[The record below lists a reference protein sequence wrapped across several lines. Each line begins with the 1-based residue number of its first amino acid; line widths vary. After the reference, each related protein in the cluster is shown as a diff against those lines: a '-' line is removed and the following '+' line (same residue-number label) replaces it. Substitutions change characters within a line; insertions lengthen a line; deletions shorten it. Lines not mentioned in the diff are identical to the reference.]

1 MTLGQELVLAF
12 RFLVRDLRAGE
23 LQVLALALA
32 IGVAA
37 VTTVGFFN
45 DRVRAALVT
54 QANRLLGADLVVTG
68 DRPLPER
75 FRQEAQALGLAT
87 VALIKFPSMAFAGEG
102 SLLVDVRAVER
113 GYPLRGELRVADA
126 VGKPP
131 ASRSAPTPGSVWV
144 DPRVLSR
151 LGVAVGDRLG
161 LGERSFTIGGVIDQ
175 EPESVAGF
183 FNLGARVILN
193 LEDLPS
199 TGLIQPGSRIRY
211 SLLVAGAPSA
221 VEGFHRFATRLL
233 GPGQKVDSIRDARP
247 EIRSG
252 LERAERFLALSSL
265 AAVLLAAVAVALAA
279 RHYLQRHF
287 DACAMM
293 RCLGASQGS
302 ILRVYGGEFLLLGA
316 TAGAAGALL
325 GWTGQGALLMLLAP
339 VIGAELPP
347 AGLAPLFEGYAA
359 GFVLLLGFA
368 MPPLAAL
375 ARVPTLRVLRRELG
389 MPGRAGVLGY
399 ALGIAAM
406 ASLILWQAGDW
417 QLGRI
422 VLLGTATGLL
432 AAGALSWLL
441 VRGLGALSGSGT
453 GAWRMGLANLR
464 RRPASTA
471 LQAAAMALGL
481 MAMLLLT
488 LVRDDLLQS
497 WRSSLPPDA
506 PNRFLVNI
514 QPDQRQ
520 ALARFFEERGLPPP
534 KTYPMVR
541 ARLVAIN
548 GRPVSSADYADERAK
563 RLIDREFNL
572 SWAQT
577 PQTDNRIVAGRWW
590 TPADRGRAAFSVEQ
604 GIARTLGIRLGDTLT
619 YDIAGATLSGPVTSL
634 RSVEWDSFRVNF
646 FVVTPPGVL
655 DGYPTSD
662 VASFHLPQGRSEV
675 MDALVKR
682 LPNLL
687 VIDVA
692 AVLAQVQALMDQVI
706 RAVEFVFLFTLA
718 AGVLVLYAAL
728 EATRDERL
736 AEAALLRT
744 LGAQS
749 AQLRAIHLV
758 EFALIGLV
766 AGSVA
771 AAGATA
777 VGWAVSTRVL
787 NIPFQVNEVL
797 WIMGILAGTVGVALA
812 GWLGTRRVATQ
823 PPLQVL
829 NATA

>member
-1 MTLGQELVLAF
+1 MTLAQELFLAF
-12 RFLVRDLRAGE
+12 RFLGRDLRAGE
-23 LQVLALALA
+23 LRVLALALA

-45 DRVRAALVT
+45 DRVRAALVS
-54 QANRLLGADLVVTG
+54 QANRLLGADLVVAG

-75 FRQEAQALGLAT
+75 FRKEAQALGLAT
-87 VALIKFPSMAFAGEG
+87 AALIKFPSMAFADER
-102 SLLVDVRAVER
+102 SLLVDVRAVEQ

-126 VGKPP
+126 VGMRP
-131 ASRSAPTPGSVWV
+131 ARRSAPAPGTVWV

-151 LGVAVGDRLG
+151 LGLAVGDRLW
-161 LGERSFTIGGVIDQ
+161 LGERSFAIGGVIEQ

-193 LEDLPS
+193 LEDLPG
-199 TGLIQPGSRIRY
+199 TRLIQPGSRIRY
-211 SLLVAGAPSA
+211 HLLVAGPPSA
-221 VEGFHRFATRLL
+221 VERFHGFAARAA

-265 AAVLLAAVAVALAA
+265 AAVILAAVAVALAA
-279 RHYLQRHF
+279 RRYLQRHF
-287 DACAMM
+287 DACAML

-302 ILRVYGGEFLLLGA
+302 ILRIYGGEFLFLGL

-325 GWTGQGALLMLLAP
+325 GWAGHGGLLVLLAP
-339 VIGAELPP
+339 VVGGGLPP
-347 AGLAPLFEGYAA
+347 PGLAPLLEGYAA
-359 GFVLLLGFA
+359 GFVLLFGFA
-368 MPPLAAL
+368 IPPLAAL

-389 MPGRAGVLGY
+389 VPGSAGILGY
-399 ALGIAAM
+399 VFGIAAI
-406 ASLILWQAGDW
+406 AALVLRQAGDW
-417 QLGRI
+417 QLGRV
-422 VLLGTATGLL
+422 VLLGTAAGLA

-441 VRGLGALSGSGT
+441 VRGLAALSGNGT

-464 RRPASTA
+464 RRPFSTA
-471 LQAAAMALGL
+471 VQAAAVAMGL

-488 LVRDDLLQS
+488 LVRGDLLQS

-520 ALARFFEERGLPPP
+520 TLGRFFEAQGIPPP

-541 ARLVAIN
+541 ARLAAIN

-572 SWAQT
+572 SWAET
-577 PQTDNRIVAGRWW
+577 LQTDNRIVAGRWW
-590 TPADRGRAAFSVEQ
+590 TPEDRGHAAFSVEQ
-604 GIARTLGIRLGDTLT
+604 GIAETLGIRLGDTLT

-634 RSVEWDSFRVNF
+634 RSVDWDSFRVNF
-646 FVVTPPGVL
+646 FVVMPPGVL

-662 VASFHLPQGRSEV
+662 VASFHLPRARSEV

-682 LPNLL
+682 FPNLL

-706 RAVEFVFLFTLA
+706 RAIEFVFLFTLA
-718 AGVLVLYAAL
+718 AGMLVLYAAIA
-728 EATRDERL
+728 ATRDERL
-736 AEAALLRT
+736 ADAAILRI
-744 LGAQS
+744 LGAQA

-758 EFALIGLV
+758 EFALIGLI
-766 AGSVA
+766 AGVVA
-771 AAGATA
+771 AFGATA

-787 NIPFQVNEVL
+787 NVPFQMNKTL
-797 WIMGILAGTVGVALA
+797 WIAGILAGTAGVTLA
-812 GWLGTRRVATQ
+812 GWLGTRRVAEQ
-823 PPLQVL
+823 PPLKVL
-829 NATA
+829 NAAA

>member
-1 MTLGQELVLAF
+1 MTLVQEFALAF
-12 RFLVRDLRAGE
+12 RFLGRDLRAGE
-23 LQVLALALA
+23 LRVLALALA

-45 DRVRAALVT
+45 ERVRAALVA
-54 QANRLLGADLVVTG
+54 QANRLLGADLVVAG
-68 DRPLPER
+68 DRPLPAH
-75 FRQEAQALGLAT
+75 FREQAQRLRLSQAEL
-87 VALIKFPSMAFAGEG
+87 VKFPSMAFAGER
-102 SLLVDVRAVER
+102 SLLVDVRAVEQ

-126 VGKPP
+126 VGMHP
-131 ASRSAPTPGSVWV
+131 ARRSAPAPGTVWV

-193 LEDLPS
+193 LDDLPS

-211 SLLVAGAPSA
+211 SLLLAGPPSA
-221 VEGFHRFATRLL
+221 VERFHGFAARVL
-233 GPGQKVDSIRDARP
+233 GPGQKVDSIQDARP

-265 AAVLLAAVAVALAA
+265 AAVILAAVAVALAA
-279 RHYLQRHF
+279 RRYLQRHF
-287 DACAMM
+287 DACAML

-302 ILRVYGGEFLLLGA
+302 ILRIYGGEFLLLGLS
-316 TAGAAGALL
+316 AGAAGALL
-325 GWTGQGALLMLLAP
+325 GWAGHGGLLILLAP

-347 AGLAPLFEGYAA
+347 PGLAPLLEGYAA
-359 GFVLLLGFA
+359 GFMLLLGFA
-368 MPPLAAL
+368 MPPLVAL
-375 ARVPTLRVLRRELG
+375 GRVPTLRVLRRELG
-389 MPGRAGVLGY
+389 APRGAGILGY
-399 ALGIAAM
+399 AFGIAAI
-406 ASLILWQAGDW
+406 ATLILWQAEDW
-417 QLGRI
+417 RLGRI
-422 VLLGTATGLL
+422 VLLGTAAGL
-432 AAGALSWLL
+432 AAAGVLSWLL
-441 VRGLGALSGSGT
+441 VWGLAALSGSRT

-464 RRPASTA
+464 RRPVSTA
-471 LQAAAMALGL
+471 VQAAAVAMGL

-488 LVRDDLLQS
+488 LVRGDLLQS

-520 ALARFFEERGLPPP
+520 ALARFFEERGLLPP

-541 ARLVAIN
+541 ARLAAIN

-577 PQTDNRIVAGRWW
+577 LKTDNRIVAGRWW
-590 TPADRGRAAFSVEQ
+590 TPEDRGRAAFSVEQ
-604 GIARTLGIRLGDTLT
+604 GIAGALGIRMGDTLT
-619 YDIAGATLSGPVTSL
+619 YDIAGATLSGLVTSL
-634 RSVEWDSFRVNF
+634 RSVDWDSFQVNF

-662 VASFHLPQGRSEV
+662 VASFHLPRERSEV

-682 LPNLL
+682 FPNLL

-706 RAVEFVFLFTLA
+706 RAIEFVFLFTLA

-728 EATRDERL
+728 EATWDERL
-736 AEAALLRT
+736 ADAALLRT
-744 LGAQS
+744 LGAQA
-749 AQLRAIHLV
+749 AQLRAIYLV
-758 EFALIGLV
+758 EFALIGLI
-766 AGSVA
+766 AGVVA
-771 AAGATA
+771 AFGATA
-777 VGWAVSTRVL
+777 LGWTVSTRVL
-787 NIPFQVNEVL
+787 NIPFQVNETL
-797 WIMGILAGTVGVALA
+797 WIAGILVGTAGVALA
-812 GWLGTRRVATQ
+812 GWLGTRRVAEQ

-829 NATA
+829 NAVA